1 MIAVD
6 DVSETYFD
14 PVFLST
20 KKKKKEKKDYTSKII
35 Y

>member
-14 PVFLST
+14 SVFLST
-20 KKKKKEKKDYTSKII
+20 KKKKEKKDYTSKII